1 MVKVSDISPLLF
13 DVKNAEF
20 ERPIEY
26 VQKFSTSDLP
36 IIIQSVDEP
45 LKSLVMTITNLVTD
59 ERYSVNPVITKIN
72 DYNVLYEF
80 TINIAAGLYK
90 TVITDLQEKPGL
102 SKIESIPFSVCA
114 DDVHLKDT
122 ISIKYTNRDNITSF
136 GALFKVGTI
145 PRVFTL
151 RVEGGFKSESRV
163 LHVDNEQ
170 FRTQRQEIIELYSV
184 PYESAIMTIGDNEG
198 VPFEMARLINNI
210 LCLSDVKINRIRYV
224 RSESS
229 IPEQQS
235 IAERYPQFNYTI
247 KLENAENISYNGF
260 TEYPDESSII
270 GNVSIYVDD
279 AKDGE
284 VLVFNKDA
292 ASFINQSNLDS
303 L

>member
-13 DVKNAEF
+13 DVKSAEF

-36 IIIQSVDEP
+36 ILIQCVDEP
-45 LKSLVMTITNLVTD
+45 SKSLVMTIRDLVSD
-59 ERYSVNPVITKIN
+59 ERYSVNPIITNIN
-72 DYNVLYEF
+72 EYNVLYEF
-80 TINIAAGLYK
+80 TINITPGLYR

-102 SKIESIPFSVCA
+102 STIESIPFSVCA
-114 DDVHLKDT
+114 DNAHLKDT
-122 ISIKYTNRDNITSF
+122 MAIKYTNNDNITSF
-136 GALFKVGTI
+136 GAIFKVGTI
-145 PRVFTL
+145 PRIFTL
-151 RVEGGFKSESRV
+151 RLEGGFKSESRT

-170 FRTQRQEIIELYSV
+170 FRTQRQEIIELYSI
-184 PYESAIMTIGDNEG
+184 PFESAIMTIGDNEG

-210 LCLSDVKINRIRYV
+210 FCLSEVKINRVRYV

-229 IPEQQS
+229 TPEQQS
-235 IAERYPQFNYTI
+235 IAERYPQYNYTL
-247 KLENAENISYNGF
+247 KLENAENVSYNGF

-270 GNVSIYVDD
+270 GNVSINVDG

-284 VLVFNKDA
+284 VLVFNKNA